1 MKYAIYGSCVTRD
14 IFSILEVDDQVSEYR
29 ARSSIHSYVAPSIS
43 ADMIPDLSAMSSG
56 FQKRMVVDDFTKP
69 KITNNRANPI
79 LVDFIDERFRV
90 LKFEKSYVTE
100 SNEFKKVAKHDTRFS
115 VAFERGAS
123 EREKFREACKKFS
136 LIHSGTPVVLHKSR
150 YATHAKS
157 QAGVMELEKQE
168 HIENMNEKMAM
179 YEAVFAEEVSLA
191 GVVFVPE
198 IHRWA
203 DPNHKWGLAPFH
215 YIREYYEIAYS
226 QILAISTTIFQSDA

>member
-90 LKFEKSYVTE
+90 LKF
-100 SNEFKKVAKHDTRFS
+100 
-115 VAFERGAS
+115 
-123 EREKFREACKKFS
+123 
-136 LIHSGTPVVLHKSR
+136 
-150 YATHAKS
+150 
-157 QAGVMELEKQE
+157 
-168 HIENMNEKMAM
+168 
-179 YEAVFAEEVSLA
+179 
-191 GVVFVPE
+191 
-198 IHRWA
+198 
-203 DPNHKWGLAPFH
+203 
-215 YIREYYEIAYS
+215 
-226 QILAISTTIFQSDA
+226 